1 MRDPFLCDGPT
12 NIAFSGGRTSGL
24 MLRRTLDA
32 HGGTLPADCRA
43 IFLNTGREREE
54 TLEFVRDCGE
64 QWGVDIVWVE
74 RRRVPGEPA
83 TAVRVTFDTASRN
96 GEPFDALIDERS
108 YLPNPVTR
116 FCTEE
121 LKIKTTKR
129 YLMTLGYEH
138 WTSCV
143 GLRFDEPKRV
153 ARIHASKR
161 ERETV
166 ATPLY
171 DARITVADVAAF
183 WKAQPFD
190 LRLQSYEGNCDLC
203 FLKGFAKRVRIIEE
217 RPELAAWW
225 VGAERRIGATFR
237 AHEPSYQRVLDWT
250 KNQRRLPMFDDVTAD
265 IESVDCGCTD

>member
-43 IFLNTGREREE
+43 IFSNTGREREE

-129 YLMTLGYEH
+129 YLMSLGYEH

-161 ERETV
+161 ERERRWRRRFTTRESPSPTWRRSGKRSPSTCGCSRMR
-166 ATPLY
+166 ATATY
-171 DARITVADVAAF
+171 AF
-183 WKAQPFD
+183 SRAS
-190 LRLQSYEGNCDLC
+190 RS
-203 FLKGFAKRVRIIEE
+203 GFASSKSAPTSPRGGWARNVAPIRRSAPTSRHISAFSI
-217 RPELAAWW
+217 
-225 VGAERRIGATFR
+225 GRRISGGFR
-237 AHEPSYQRVLDWT
+237 CLMT
-250 KNQRRLPMFDDVTAD
+250 
-265 IESVDCGCTD
+265 